1 MPSLVVDKKNAIKT
15 LLEEI
20 KSCFDSGQEIT
31 NNHMADLEKAQ
42 DHFLQEVDDLELE
55 VEYWLLTARAAR
67 ALVEVDKFARA
78 VFALEALVNKDLVNL
93 QVFNYHYYAAIY
105 YLEYSDLSMAYDHIL
120 SAQQIA
126 VELDVPKYTFKVL
139 SFMVVVFDRLGDQ
152 KTSLKIAQEVL
163 KLANSPDEKFIANIN
178 LAENYRKLEKLNK
191 SEERLIEANKQLEL
205 VDDRNLLRYKIMDFE
220 KRAWLNF
227 DLDKLSIAEKD
238 FKQAIALAKKSYVP
252 YDTYFFAMEGLG
264 SIYYKQKDYEASIDL
279 AKTVLTLETAGND
292 IKMNACYGM
301 AKNYKALDDYKSAYK
316 SLEEAHKL
324 EQKIR
329 SEKSD
334 SKLKSW
340 EARYNFNI
348 ERRDKEIALK
358 EREIFELKNV
368 KLKDQVKR
376 GQMEMLQRLAL
387 AAEIRDDETS
397 AHTRRVGKISTKIAL
412 ILGLDEGYAKRLGFA
427 AQFHDIGKIGIP
439 DEILLKP
446 TGLTPEEFEIM
457 KQHTTIGSQI
467 LSNSEM
473 GIMKM
478 SEVIAVSH
486 HERWDGSGYPKQ
498 LKGIQIPLEGRIVSV
513 ADAFDAM
520 TSDRPYRKAL
530 DIEIVKDELMKG
542 AGGQFDEVIVAE
554 FLRWIEK
561 NGVEDFNNISLTDV
575 GEDISSFILDDDND
589 MAAESKKYLKTIYY
603 SPMHA
608 DKEMSE
614 SKILVPV

>member
-20 KSCFDSGQEIT
+20 NSCFDSGQEIT

-42 DHFLQEVDDLELE
+42 DHILKDVDDLELE
-55 VEYWLLTARAAR
+55 VEYWLLTARVAR
-67 ALVEVDKFARA
+67 ALVEVDNFARA

-105 YLEYSDLSMAYDHIL
+105 YLEYSDVSMAYDHIV
-120 SAQQIA
+120 SAQKIA
-126 VELDVPKYTFKVL
+126 VELDMPQNIFKAL
-139 SFMVVVFDRLGDQ
+139 SFMVVVFDRLGNQ
-152 KTSLKIAQEVL
+152 ETSLKIAQEVL

-178 LAENYRKLEKLNK
+178 LAENYRKINKLDDCEKCL
-191 SEERLIEANKQLEL
+191 LEANEQLEL

-220 KRAWLNF
+220 KRGWLN
-227 DLDKLSIAEKD
+227 LNMAKLSLAKKD
-238 FKQAIALAKKSYVP
+238 FKQAISLAKKEHIP
-252 YDTYFFAMEGLG
+252 YDSYFSATEGLG
-264 SIYYKQKDYEASIDL
+264 TVYFLQKKYQSSIDL
-279 AKTVLTLETAGND
+279 AKTVLALETSGD
-292 IKMNACYGM
+292 DVKIKAWYGM
-301 AKNYKALDDYKSAYK
+301 AKNYKALDDYKNAYK
-316 SLEEAHKL
+316 SLEKAHKL

-329 SEKSD
+329 GEKSD

-348 ERRDKEIALK
+348 ERRDKEIAQK

-397 AHTRRVGKISTKIAL
+397 AHTKRVGKISAKIAL

-439 DEILLKP
+439 DAILLKP

-457 KQHTTIGSQI
+457 KEHTTIGSQI

-478 SEVIAVSH
+478 SEVIAASH
-486 HERWDGSGYPKQ
+486 HERWDGSGYPKR
-498 LKGIQIPLEGRIVSV
+498 LKGVKIPLEGRIVSV

-530 DIEIVKDELMKG
+530 DIEIVKDELIKG
-542 AGGQFDEVIVAE
+542 AGGQFDAIIVAG
-554 FLRWIEK
+554 FLRWIEEY
-561 NGVEDFNNISLTDV
+561 GIADFNNISLIDSE
-575 GEDISSFILDDDND
+575 EDISSFIMDDDNYI
-589 MAAESKKYLKTIYY
+589 AAESKKYLKTIYY
-603 SPMHA
+603 SPMQA
-608 DKEMSE
+608 NKETTE
-614 SKILVPV
+614 PKVLFPV